1 MGTPVQQEFL
11 TLNEAAV
18 LFGVC
23 TNTIRRRIAAGDLR
37 AVRLGRATR
46 IPRCEVE
53 RLVQATRSSV
63 DGLTE
68 LQAEA
73 ARTNERSGVI
83 AYLAGVLD
91 RIIGS
96 PPHHAHALA
105 LRAERAIAEW
115 NANRWRPGP
124 HDDAADWPAPSGGDV
139 MNATEA
145 SARRARGPWG
155 AVACEVQMED

>member
-91 RIIGS
+91 RIIGY
-96 PPHHAHALA
+96 P
-105 LRAERAIAEW
+105 
-115 NANRWRPGP
+115 RPFP
-124 HDDAADWPAPSGGDV
+124 ISDAW
-139 MNATEA
+139 
-145 SARRARGPWG
+145 RARLGRSHKPLRG
-155 AVACEVQMED
+155 SLLAGRAAPTTTPPTGRRPVAETS